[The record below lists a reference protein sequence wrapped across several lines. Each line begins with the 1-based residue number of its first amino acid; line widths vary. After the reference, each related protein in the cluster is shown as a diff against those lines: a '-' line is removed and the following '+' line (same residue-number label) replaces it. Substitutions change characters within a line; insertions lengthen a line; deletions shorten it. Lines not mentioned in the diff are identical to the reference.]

1 MSSPAPA
8 GGDLDDNNGQAKVQV
23 LSEASAGDALPE
35 VPVRGREDAG
45 VTRNLLPASDSLEA
59 LLLEKAQEL
68 HLRRRRQFTD
78 LVKEERAPRGGLDVP
93 YALRVSARERALL
106 VTKEFALEQVLRDR
120 VAVDGD
126 ERAGRNLRL
135 FRYSAE
141 YRSSCRSSPL
151 KICCLDS
158 DYAGSRIRDFTGYF
172 AKPLSK
178 VTSVAPF
185 TAAYAAR

>member
-1 MSSPAPA
+1 MRRKPWESGGIRPAPEGRKIA
-8 GGDLDDNNGQAKVQV
+8 PHGNLFACSGRFFRHFGARTIPV
-23 LSEASAGDALPE
+23 LTYGL
-35 VPVRGREDAG
+35 RHG
-45 VTRNLLPASDSLEA
+45 LLSFTPPGLV
-59 LLLEKAQEL
+59 EKAG
-68 HLRRRRQFTD
+68 F
-78 LVKEERAPRGGLDVP
+78 AGFDVP
-93 YALRVSARERALL
+93 LAQRVGARERAFL
-106 VTKEFALEQVLRDR
+106 VAEEFALDQVLRDS
-120 VAVDGD
+120 VVVDGD
-126 ERAGRNLRL
+126 ERAGRNLWL

-151 KICCLDS
+151 KTCRLDR